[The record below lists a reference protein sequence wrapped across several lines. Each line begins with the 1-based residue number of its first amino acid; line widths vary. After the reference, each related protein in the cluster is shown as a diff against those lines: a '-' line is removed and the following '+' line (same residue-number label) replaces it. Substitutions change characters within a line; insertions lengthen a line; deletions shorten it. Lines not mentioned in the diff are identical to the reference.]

1 MKQPIIRDTKCII
14 GPVRLSYVH
23 VFHKY
28 SPGGDNEDGKYSAV
42 LIIPKTEKA
51 TIKTIRQAIENAK
64 QAGIASK
71 WNGKEPKKFDLP
83 LRDGDE
89 QENDKDEA
97 FRGCYYINAK
107 ASTRPGVVDREMNP
121 ITDEEDV
128 YSGIYAMASVT
139 FFCYDVSGN
148 KGVACGLNNIMKV
161 KDGERLGGRVSAESD
176 FAGVDLNDDDED
188 DL

>member
-28 SPGGDNEDGKYSAV
+28 SPDGNDEDGKYSAV
-42 LIIPKTEKA
+42 LIIPKTEKE
-51 TIKTIRQAIENAK
+51 TIKAIRQAIENAK

-89 QENDKDEA
+89 QENDKNEA

-121 ITDEEDV
+121 ITDEEEI